1 MELEN
6 ITAGRNNNL
15 NLIRFI
21 AAILV
26 IYSHSYPIG
35 TGTDA
40 GEPLMRVSSG
50 QIGFGSLAVCVF
62 FVFGG
67 FLICKY
73 SVKRNLVVVKKGA

>member
-1 MELEN
+1 MKLESV
-6 ITAGRNNNL
+6 TAGRNNNL

-40 GEPLMRVSSG
+40 GEPLMRVSGG
-50 QIGFGSLAVCVF
+50 QIGFGSKRDPDLPAVDLRGS
-62 FVFGG
+62 VFGVSFG
-67 FLICKY
+67 TVLY
-73 SVKRNLVVVKKGA
+73 EPVAR